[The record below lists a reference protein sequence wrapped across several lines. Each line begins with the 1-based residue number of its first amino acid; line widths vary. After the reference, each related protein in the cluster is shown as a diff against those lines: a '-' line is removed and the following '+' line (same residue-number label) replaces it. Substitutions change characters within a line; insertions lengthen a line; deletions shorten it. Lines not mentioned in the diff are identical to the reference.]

1 MLGTILTLGAIY
13 CIGSVVADR
22 KRTKVR
28 HSTDFFGSRHTTVDG
43 PCFQCDG
50 TGKVYG
56 QTCRKCGGS
65 DRFHRKY

>member
-28 HSTDFFGSRHTTVDG
+28 LAFTSATNIM
-43 PCFQCDG
+43 
-50 TGKVYG
+50 
-56 QTCRKCGGS
+56 
-65 DRFHRKY
+65 KYAPQFVK